1 MLDLP
6 VLCVDAA
13 KNDCPRE
20 EPTHVGSAGVVR
32 GQAGDEF
39 PCQPRFRDHP
49 SPHLLICRIQVEREN
64 QRMLDLRRVNH
75 SIALIQEGNELVEI

>member
-1 MLDLP
+1 MLAILVDPMADVWMASVIIL
-6 VLCVDAA
+6 VLVRVDS
-13 KNDCPRE
+13 KRTSNL
-20 EPTHVGSAGVVR
+20 
-32 GQAGDEF
+32 
-39 PCQPRFRDHP
+39 CQPRFRDHP